1 MNAPLGWFGRLWR
14 GLFGLLMALAGLVFL
29 VSLML
34 AGLIAVVL
42 LSLWAL
48 LTGRKPA
55 PVVVF
60 QRFRQAST
68 RFGQA
73 GWAGPGGPAAG
84 DVVDVQAHAVPEE
97 GVPRLI
103 SPDHRQK

>member
-1 MNAPLGWFGRLWR
+1 MSAPHGWFGRLWR

-34 AGLIAVVL
+34 AGLIAVAL

-73 GWAGPGGPAAG
+73 GWPGSGGRAAG
-84 DVVDVQAHAVPEE
+84 DVVDVQAHEVPEE
-97 GVPRLI
+97 GLPRVT
-103 SPDHRQK
+103 SPDHRPK